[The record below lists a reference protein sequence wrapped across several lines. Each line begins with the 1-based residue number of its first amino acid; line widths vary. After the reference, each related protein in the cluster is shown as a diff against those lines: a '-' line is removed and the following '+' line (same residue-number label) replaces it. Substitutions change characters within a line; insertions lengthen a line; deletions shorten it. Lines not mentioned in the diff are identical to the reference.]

1 VRQGT
6 DKQEGVLC
14 AYGILGTEQQGLRHL
29 ALGSRES
36 DDAWL
41 SFLHDV
47 TARGLKAPLL
57 VISDGQP
64 GLGKALR
71 EVFPQAFHQ
80 WCQVNKHPGQAA
92 AGRAGPVE
100 AAPPPGVHAAKYEQG
115 LPGAAR

>member
-6 DKQEGVLC
+6 DKQEGVLY
-14 AYGILGTEQQGLRHL
+14 AYGILETGQQGLRHL
-29 ALGSRES
+29 ALGNHES

-64 GLGKALR
+64 GLHKALR
-71 EVFPQAFHQ
+71 EVFPQAFLPSA
-80 WCQVNKHPGQAA
+80 VPGPQASWPSC
-92 AGRAGPVE
+92 RRPRGPC
-100 AAPPPGVHAAKYEQG
+100 
-115 LPGAAR
+115 